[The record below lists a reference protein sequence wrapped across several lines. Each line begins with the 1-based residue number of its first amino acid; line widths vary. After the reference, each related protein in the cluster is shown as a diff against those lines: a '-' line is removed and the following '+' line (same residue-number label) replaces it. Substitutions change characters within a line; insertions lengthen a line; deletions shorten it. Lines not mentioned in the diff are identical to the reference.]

1 MEVNQPNRYFFLKL
15 MMLII
20 YWESWPTSQVY
31 GEKEVQVDDE
41 ATGKS
46 LHSMKKVEEEIFVF
60 HKIKSIVQNTW
71 LSMSQYMKKK
81 QSSLSNKLEELTV
94 TDSDCGALDLMH
106 ASIGSS

>member
-31 GEKEVQVDDE
+31 EEKEVQVDGEDV
-41 ATGKS
+41 GKS
-46 LHSMKKVEEEIFVF
+46 LHSMKKKVEEEIFVF

-71 LSMSQYMKKK
+71 LSMSIY
-81 QSSLSNKLEELTV
+81 EEKPK
-94 TDSDCGALDLMH
+94 
-106 ASIGSS
+106 